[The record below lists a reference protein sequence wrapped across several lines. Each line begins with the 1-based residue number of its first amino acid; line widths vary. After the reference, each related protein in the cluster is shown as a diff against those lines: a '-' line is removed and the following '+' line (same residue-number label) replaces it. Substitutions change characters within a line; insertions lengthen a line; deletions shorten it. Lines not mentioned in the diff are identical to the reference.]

1 MLKLNFSPTFLI
13 FFMSHDW
20 HKYECRMPVWRCEHD
35 LCRKLIFNCTEECT
49 WSRNA
54 EGENEESICI
64 GGAAVL
70 QCCSAAYTHALQW
83 PAQHSNMAGHG
94 GGGLGGFL
102 TIYFKGGNFNDIT
115 IRHVLYHKPWQE
127 SVQKISST
135 NFKKRK
141 KGCKYFWALFSKSLR
156 GYFSS
161 KVWNNRLSLVSLCS
175 WPGTER
181 AEASKVEI
189 WMVEEAN
196 MVAK

>member
-70 QCCSAAYTHALQW
+70 RTPLLCSDQHNTAIWLDMGVGVSGGSLQ
-83 PAQHSNMAGHG
+83 
-94 GGGLGGFL
+94 F
-102 TIYFKGGNFNDIT
+102 IYKGGNFNDIT
-115 IRHVLYHKPWQE
+115 IRHVLYYKPWQE